1 MSIVP
6 GRRVARPA
14 AAALAALLVSSLL
27 AACGSEEPADAGS
40 GGSQASATPADGAT
54 TPGDSDDGASA
65 GPVSSKDWRTE
76 VWHDVQLKV
85 PADWA
90 VGYAPVTDGKDVLEC
105 AVGPLGSDSSP
116 DTSTPYVGRPG
127 FGSDACDGTG
137 DVDVPAQ
144 DFVWFGSPLDRG
156 EDEESGRT
164 VTTVEIGSER
174 VTVGAAPDV
183 AQAILRSLEEV
194 EGEDANG
201 CLARPTPETRYPA
214 EGFGGNL
221 ALSVCVYESDAPGAG
236 GTQRLWTDR
245 LGAQEANRLVRGV
258 ALSRRADC
266 DPAQGRSEGQTVMLR
281 VEVGN
286 DFGSKTLIRDYRIE
300 LGECPV
306 ALDLSESVIAAP
318 RPVGLNERILD
329 AFAGEGVAAYVGG
342 ASVPAELQSYF
353 KPVQG

>member
-14 AAALAALLVSSLL
+14 AAALAALLALL
-27 AACGSEEPADAGS
+27 AGCAGS
-40 GGSQASATPADGAT
+40 DPNDPAASYEESIEPSSETPSAE
-54 TPGDSDDGASA
+54 PSDSAA

-76 VWHDVQLKV
+76 VWHDLQLKV

-90 VGYAPVTDGKDVLEC
+90 VGYAPVTQGDDVLEC

-137 DVDVPAQ
+137 DVDVPEQ

-156 EDEESGRT
+156 ETEESGRT
-164 VTTVEIGSER
+164 VTTVDIGSER

-183 AQAILRSLEEV
+183 AKVILRSLEEV
-194 EGEDANG
+194 GEDANG
-201 CLARPTPETRYPA
+201 CLAQPTPETRYPA
-214 EGFGGNL
+214 EGFGKNL
-221 ALSVCVYESDAPGAG
+221 AMSVCVYDSPREGRA
-236 GTQRLWTDR
+236 QRLWTDR
-245 LGAQEANRLVRGV
+245 LGAEEANRLVRGV

-286 DFGSKTLIRDYRIE
+286 DFGSKTLIRDYRVE

-306 ALDLSESVIAAP
+306 VLDLSESVIAAP

-342 ASVPAELQSYF
+342 GSVPSELASYF
-353 KPVQG
+353 TPMMG

>member
-1 MSIVP
+1 MSTVP
-6 GRRVARPA
+6 GRLVARPA
-14 AAALAALLVSSLL
+14 AAALAALLASTLL

-40 GGSQASATPADGAT
+40 GGSQASATPTDGAT
-54 TPGDSDDGASA
+54 TPGDSGDGASA

-76 VWHDVQLKV
+76 VWHDLQLKV

-105 AVGPLGSDSSP
+105 AVGPLGSDSQP

-137 DVDVPAQ
+137 DVDVPEQ

-164 VTTVEIGSER
+164 VTTVDIGGER

-183 AQAILRSLEEV
+183 AKAILRSLEEV
-194 EGEDANG
+194 TGEDANG
-201 CLARPTPETRYPA
+201 CLAKPTPETRYPA
-214 EGFGGNL
+214 EGFGKNL
-221 ALSVCVYESDAPGAG
+221 AMSVCVYDSSGGG
-236 GTQRLWTDR
+236 GTPRLWTER
-245 LGAQEANRLVRGV
+245 LGAEEANRLVRGV

-281 VEVGN
+281 VDVGN
-286 DFGSKTLIRDYRIE
+286 DFGSKTLIRDYSVE

-306 ALDLSESVIAAP
+306 ALDLSESVIGPP

-329 AFAGEGVAAYVGG
+329 AFAGEGVQAYVGAG
-342 ASVPAELQSYF
+342 SVPAELQPYF
-353 KPVQG
+353 KPMMG